1 MKTVNRH
8 SYSQTAMG
16 LRFFATT
23 WFILTAIPFACALGL
38 FVDWQHDNAI
48 IHQQAIMI
56 TWNLSTDSTRIH
68 SVNEWVYHNQGFDKN
83 YNYFILP
90 ALGPTPIQVLKS
102 GGDCADKSRLVAAM
116 LNNLNIEAGL
126 VMISSCL
133 HCQFIHTVVEARHER
148 GRMVVDPIWNV
159 DYPAPDGSYLG
170 VRDLSGTNL
179 GRERIAQLQR
189 QRGAT
194 DKIAAMPA
202 TEATFDHAVSINW
215 DKNIVT
221 VTAATMLKLLG
232 HSPET
237 MFRPRFLE
245 DPKLFL
251 IIFCICIGAVV
262 LVGRFLLRIRGG
274 FARMIFRRRGTLG
287 A

>member
-1 MKTVNRH
+1 MR
-8 SYSQTAMG
+8 

-23 WFILTAIPFACALGL
+23 WFKTILTAIPFACALGL

-48 IHQQAIMI
+48 LHQQAIMI
-56 TWNLSTDSTRIH
+56 TRNLPTDSSRIH
-68 SVNEWVYHNQGFDKN
+68 SVNEWVYHNQGFGKN

-90 ALGPTPIQVLKS
+90 TFGPTPIQVLES

-116 LNNLNIEAGL
+116 LNELNIEAGL
-126 VMISSCL
+126 VMISPCQ
-133 HCQFIHTVVEARHER
+133 HCPFIHTVVEARQER

-159 DYPAPDGSYLG
+159 NYPAPDGSYLG

-189 QRGAT
+189 QRGAA

-202 TEATFDHAVSINW
+202 TEATFDYAVALNW
-215 DKNIVT
+215 DKNAVT
-221 VTAATMLKLLG
+221 VTAATMLRLLG

-237 MFRPRFLE
+237 VFRPRFLE
-245 DPKLFL
+245 DPKLAL
-251 IIFCICIGAVV
+251 LLFCICIGAGV
-262 LVGRFLLRIRGG
+262 LVGWFLLRIRGG
-274 FARMIFRRRGTLG
+274 FARIIFRRRGTLG